1 MPRTDA
7 LTPFVFE
14 HAAVRGAHVRVDATV
29 ASILTSREHPLALR
43 GVLAEMVAAVTLL
56 AASLKFTGSLIVQ
69 LQGTGPVRLLVVECT
84 SALLVRATVQWDDA
98 RVAALPEHATLADLA
113 GDPAQARMV
122 MTLDP
127 KGAGPIYQGIVAL
140 EAGAVATLFE
150 HYLATS
156 EQLASR
162 MMLARD
168 GEGCAGLLVQRLPD
182 HADDA
187 ADTWARITAALDAAP
202 LATLLDRDGPTSAL
216 PALFPHDDL
225 RVFAPRP
232 VAFGCS
238 CSAERVENALRIA
251 GAEEIE
257 SILAERGSVEVTCEF
272 CHRKYAFDPAAA
284 RALFAA
290 DGPRS

>member
-7 LTPFVFE
+7 LTSFVFE
-14 HAAVRGAHVRVDATV
+14 HAALRGAHVRVDATV
-29 ASILTSREHPLALR
+29 AAILATREHPPALC

-84 SALLVRATVQWDDA
+84 SALQVRATVQWEA
-98 RVAALPEHATLADLA
+98 VRVARLSQHATLADLA

-140 EAGAVATLFE
+140 ESGAVSTLFE

-162 MMLARD
+162 MVLARD
-168 GEGCAGLLVQRLPD
+168 GATCAGLLVQRLPD
-182 HADDA
+182 HGDEASDA
-187 ADTWARITAALDAAP
+187 WTRISGALDAAHP
-202 LATLLDRDGPTSAL
+202 AGLLAADAATLVLGKF
-216 PALFPHDDL
+216 FPHDDL
-225 RVFAPRP
+225 RVFAQRP

-251 GAEEIE
+251 GPDEIE
-257 SILAERGSVEVTCEF
+257 SILTERGSVEVTCEF
-272 CHRKYAFDPAAA
+272 CHRKYTFEPAVA

-290 DGPRS
+290 ADPRA